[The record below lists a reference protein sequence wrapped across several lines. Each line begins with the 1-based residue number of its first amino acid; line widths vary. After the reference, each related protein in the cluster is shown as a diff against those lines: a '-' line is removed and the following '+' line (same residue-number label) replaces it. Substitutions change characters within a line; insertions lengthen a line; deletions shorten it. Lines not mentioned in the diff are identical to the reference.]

1 MGSASRGS
9 FADLA
14 AEEPYPGVRRRA
26 FDTDRATVTRYEF
39 EPGAT
44 FPLHRHPQEQITLIE
59 AGDVELTVD
68 GAVERMPTG
77 SFSVVAA
84 DVEHGITA
92 GPEGARFVAIVIP
105 ARSARDA
112 YTVTGGAR

>member
-1 MGSASRGS
+1 MATATRGS

-14 AEEPYPGVRRRA
+14 ADEPYPGVRRRV

-39 EPGAT
+39 EPRAA

-59 AGDVELTVD
+59 AGDVEFTID
-68 GAVERMPTG
+68 GTVERMGPG
-77 SFSVVAA
+77 SFSVVGA

-92 GPEGARFVAIVIP
+92 GAEGARFVAIVIP
-105 ARSARDA
+105 ARSSADA
-112 YTVTGGAR
+112 YTVTGGEG